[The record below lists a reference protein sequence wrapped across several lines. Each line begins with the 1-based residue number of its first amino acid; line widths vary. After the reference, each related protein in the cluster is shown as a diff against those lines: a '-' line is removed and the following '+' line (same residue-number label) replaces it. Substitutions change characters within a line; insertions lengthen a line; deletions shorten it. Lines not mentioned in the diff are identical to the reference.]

1 MQLCSC
7 AFLGAGL
14 WLRLSYEGYATLLPQ
29 HAGLSADTIF
39 MCIGGIG
46 FVVSFFGC
54 CGAWVQSRCLLVLV
68 SAFIHMVKIC
78 GSLIIST
85 FCSAQYFMLIV
96 MLFMSEFLV
105 GSIAFLFRGGL
116 GRTLANE
123 LRFGIERH
131 YNASDRGSLVAPS
144 VAAIWDSVQQ
154 SVSSL
159 SMHTLFTM

>member
-1 MQLCSC
+1 
-7 AFLGAGL
+7 
-14 WLRLSYEGYATLLPQ
+14 
-29 HAGLSADTIF
+29 
-39 MCIGGIG
+39 
-46 FVVSFFGC
+46 
-54 CGAWVQSRCLLVLV
+54 
-68 SAFIHMVKIC
+68 
-78 GSLIIST
+78 
-85 FCSAQYFMLIV
+85 MLIV

-154 SVSSL
+154 SVSYFSL
-159 SMHTLFTM
+159 SLSLTYIYIFPYSIRYVGVGHSGEWLLYLLPTI